1 MSLTDIAN
9 THLGFN
15 PSGFP
20 RQNSLFINILVFHY
34 HLNELIP
41 YLTLTEEKDSP
52 SPTASYVDLSMSAI
66 SFFRLCLSQGE
77 RKKRIHVIS
86 GLFESQCRCLNEEL
100 EQTSNHNSPVS
111 REKPLSRPR
120 K

>member
-20 RQNSLFINILVFHY
+20 CQNSLFINILVFHY

-66 SFFRLCLSQGE
+66 SFFKLCLSQGE
-77 RKKRIHVIS
+77 RKKK
-86 GLFESQCRCLNEEL
+86 N
-100 EQTSNHNSPVS
+100 
-111 REKPLSRPR
+111 PR
-120 K
+120 YQRLI